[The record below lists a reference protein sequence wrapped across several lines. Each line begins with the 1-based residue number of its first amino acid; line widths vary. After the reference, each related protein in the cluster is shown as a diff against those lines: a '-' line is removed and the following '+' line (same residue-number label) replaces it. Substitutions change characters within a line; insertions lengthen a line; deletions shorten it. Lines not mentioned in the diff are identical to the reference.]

1 MIIGFY
7 INKEF
12 LEESKLHLVLRTIRH
27 HTRLMKQ
34 FHTGW
39 GKSTV
44 LVEFSK
50 LAMVMGPLVDDSNP
64 V

>member
-1 MIIGFY
+1 
-7 INKEF
+7 
-12 LEESKLHLVLRTIRH
+12 
-27 HTRLMKQ
+27 MKQ

-50 LAMVMGPLVDDSNP
+50 LVMVMGPLVNDSNP